1 MERTSKRKSVT
12 EKEFRMKFTES
23 NWNKWLSKV
32 ENAWFYLR
40 NPSLLVMTFERVEV
54 TVNNVEDTYDYDLEA

>member
-1 MERTSKRKSVT
+1 MEKISKRKSVT
-12 EKEFRMKFTES
+12 ERSRMKFTES

-54 TVNNVEDTYDYDLEA
+54 KVNNVEDTYDYDLEA